1 MVENLIVGVL
11 VGGALVLA
19 GRSLYRTLA
28 GKNDGCGCG
37 NSCLRSSTCDHSAE
51 DVGRGQTLVQ
61 ISVIPQDT
69 RGQV

>member
-37 NSCLRSSTCDHSAE
+37 NSCLRSGTCHPSA
-51 DVGRGQTLVQ
+51 DDGARAHTLVQ
-61 ISVIPQDT
+61 IRPVPQDE
-69 RGQV
+69 RGDA